1 MKSVDQSATVIKKKK
16 QYFPRSLSA
25 FIFVSLSKGFFS
37 KFIQSAL
44 NTAEQTTYK
53 LYTNEKMLG

>member
-1 MKSVDQSATVIKKKK
+1 MKSVDQSATVIKKK

-25 FIFVSLSKGFFS
+25 LIFVSLGKGFFS

-44 NTAEQTTYK
+44 STAEQTTYK